1 MYRSSAVGPLLIQ
14 GWCCSTEANS
24 VEASAARSLRMTW
37 RYSSGICST
46 VSILRIPRRTPH
58 STPRETDMTVTS
70 WVDDVYEPDKRAARP
85 EYTWA
90 EPCVRTVSREVARAL
105 LLGSDVRAGAR
116 RPIWDDRPRR

>member
-14 GWCCSTEANS
+14 GWCCSTDANS
-24 VEASAARSLRMTW
+24 VEAIAARSFRMTW

-58 STPRETDMTVTS
+58 STPRETDMAVTS

-85 EYTWA
+85 AYTWGA
-90 EPCVRTVSREVARAL
+90 RLRTVSRVVARELTRGLDA
-105 LLGSDVRAGAR
+105 RAAAR
-116 RPIWDDRPRR
+116 W